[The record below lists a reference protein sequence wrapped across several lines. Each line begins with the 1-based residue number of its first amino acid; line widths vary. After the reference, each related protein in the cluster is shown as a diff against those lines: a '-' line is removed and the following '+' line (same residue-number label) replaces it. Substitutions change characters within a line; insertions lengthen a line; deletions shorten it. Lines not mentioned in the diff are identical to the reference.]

1 MPKRGKVAPS
11 VPVFSPRAVWALAGG
26 VALVHFALALAFA
39 WVTPY
44 RTAGI
49 LIHQNG
55 AFAADI
61 SAPDERQHANYV
73 SQLVQGEGFP
83 VFRPRSEDL
92 YETYQSH
99 QPPAYYVVAAGWAK
113 ATGAQDVEDRGFGF
127 RLRALSGMLGAVA
140 VLGVFAFV
148 IWGFGRPIAALCAAA
163 FAALLPMNV
172 ALSGAISNDPMLFAV
187 CSWTLALLARSL
199 RQGYS
204 ARSWI
209 GIGALLGL
217 GLLTKTSAI
226 ALFVPALVAAWWVS
240 GRKVQVF
247 ALRAALVVGLALAIV
262 APWWL
267 RNTQLYGDPLAL
279 KAFSEAFVG
288 TAQASVFVDAFGAYG
303 YWTQWVGWWT
313 LRSSIG
319 AFGYM
324 DIFLPNMLYGGF
336 AIAILLLLGKGIA
349 GNGEPLDPAARASVW
364 MAVGFSAVVLL
375 MFVRFNLQYFQG
387 QARYL
392 FPAMAPFAAWVGLG
406 AESLL
411 GSKRWA
417 PFVLAA
423 ALASLCAYVLVLLPG
438 EFRRRESL
446 SPNVLQYVKPKS
458 ALDLRTVLPVRALGD
473 TWIC

>member
-11 VPVFSPRAVWALAGG
+11 VLVFSPRLIWAFAGGLALAH
-26 VALVHFALALAFA
+26 LALALAFA

-49 LIHQNG
+49 LLHQNG

-61 SAPDERQHANYV
+61 GAPDERQHANYV
-73 SQLVQGEGFP
+73 SRLIEGKGFP
-83 VFRPRSEDL
+83 VFRPGSEDL

-99 QPPAYYVVAAGWAK
+99 QPPAYYVLAAGWAK
-113 ATGAQDVEDRGFGF
+113 ATSARNVKDQGFGLK
-127 RLRALSGMLGAVA
+127 LRGLNAVLGAIA

-148 IWGFGRPIAALCAAA
+148 FWGFGRPVAALCAAA

-187 CSWTLALLARSL
+187 CSWTLAQLARAVRSGFSL
-199 RQGYS
+199 PR
-204 ARSWI
+204 WI

-226 ALFVPALVAAWWVS
+226 ALFVPVLVAAWMIAERKAS
-240 GRKVQVF
+240 GF
-247 ALRAALVVGLALAIV
+247 LLRAGLGVGIPLLIV
-262 APWWL
+262 APWWI
-267 RNTQLYGDPLAL
+267 RNMQLYGDPLAL

-288 TAQASVFVDAFGAYG
+288 TAQASNFIEAFGAYG

-324 DIFLPNMLYGGF
+324 DIFLPNILYGGF
-336 AIAILLLLGKGIA
+336 ALVTLLLLGKGVA
-349 GNGEPLDPAARASVW
+349 RSGEPFDPAARASVW
-364 MAVGFSAVVLL
+364 MAVGFSAIVLL
-375 MFVRFNLQYFQG
+375 MFIRFNLQYFQG

-406 AESLL
+406 AEALL
-411 GSKRWA
+411 GSRRWVPLA
-417 PFVLAA
+417 LAA
-423 ALASLCAYVLVLLPG
+423 ALAALCAYVLVLLPG

-446 SPNVLQYVKPKS
+446 LPHVLQFVVPKS
-458 ALDLRTVLPVRALGD
+458 ELEQRVTEPVRALGV
-473 TWIC
+473 TLLC